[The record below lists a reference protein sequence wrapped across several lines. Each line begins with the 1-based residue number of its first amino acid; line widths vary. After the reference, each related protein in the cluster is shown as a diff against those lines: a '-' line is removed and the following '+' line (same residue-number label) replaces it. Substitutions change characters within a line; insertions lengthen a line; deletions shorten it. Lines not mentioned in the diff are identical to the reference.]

1 MIPDNK
7 FVRSLLQNAQRGN
20 YTALEQLFKMNIGK
34 VYAIVLRMTANKS
47 FASKITVETFIEAWK
62 KLKIIREDSPF
73 TGWLIAIA
81 VYKTLDVFRNNKE
94 EFAKKPDLT
103 EIESKDS
110 FENDIFRLPHLERL
124 IFVLNKVE
132 KYSVDE
138 IADMILMKKE
148 DVEFH
153 LNLAIE
159 KLHERYPLYK
169 FDNSFQER
177 ISKLPIEIQPDK
189 SVSDEIFNYI
199 YEERMKVAEK
209 EKPETPPKEEVEE
222 APKKEKKKKEPKEQK
237 KKVQMPEVSID
248 VNTSNIKK
256 YVIIAASIVA
266 VAALVFFWLNRAKGW
281 NVNVTMGSVLIN
293 DNAINS
299 DKELELNSS
308 LLTDENSSARIIIPH
323 VGVIQ
328 VEPNTSLSRTRK
340 DFEIKLNKGKI
351 VKKSDL
357 QTAEAKLTITTDL
370 ADFNEELSSDF
381 ELSAS
386 EEINELFVFRGTVK
400 VVVKGFEAVV
410 PENFACNV
418 KKGKYAV
425 PYNPNSDPQIVKL
438 IKEYSGPADPNMV
451 VIVSQAQKSDAL
463 SLWHI
468 LQLSSEENRPIVF
481 KKLNELVPPPDSVTG
496 EGIQKLNREMLD
508 QWLIK
513 ILSEI

>member
-7 FVRSLLQNAQRGN
+7 FVRSLLQSAQRGN

-47 FASKITVETFIEAWK
+47 FASKITVETFVEAWK

-81 VYKTLDVFRNNKE
+81 VYKTLDVFRNNEE

-110 FENDIFRLPHLERL
+110 FENDILRLPHLERL

-132 KYSVDE
+132 KYSIDE
-138 IADMILMKKE
+138 IADMILMKKD

-153 LNLAIE
+153 LNLGVE
-159 KLHERYPLYK
+159 KLHEKYPLYR
-169 FDNSFQER
+169 FDNSFQEI

-199 YEERMKVAEK
+199 YEERMKIAEK
-209 EKPETPPKEEVEE
+209 EKPETLVKDEVEE
-222 APKKEKKKKEPKEQK
+222 APKKEKKKKEPKKK

-256 YVIIAASIVA
+256 YIIIAISILA
-266 VAALVFFWLNRAKGW
+266 VAALVFLWLNRAKGW
-281 NVNVTMGSVLIN
+281 NVDVTMGSVLIN
-293 DNAINS
+293 NNAVNS
-299 DKELELNSS
+299 ETELELNS
-308 LLTDENSSARIIIPH
+308 LLITDENSSVRILIPKI
-323 VGVIQ
+323 GVIQ
-328 VEPNTSLSRTRK
+328 VEPNSSLSRTRK
-340 DFEIKLNKGKI
+340 DFEIKLSKGRV
-351 VKKSDL
+351 VKKSDA
-357 QTAEAKLTITTDL
+357 QKAEATLNITTDL
-370 ADFNEELSSDF
+370 ADFNEESSSDF
-381 ELSAS
+381 ELFAD
-386 EEINELFVFRGTVK
+386 EEINELFVFDGIVK
-400 VVVKGFEAVV
+400 IVVKGFEAVV
-410 PENFACNV
+410 PENFACNI

-425 PYNPNSDPQIVKL
+425 PYNPNSDPQVVKL

-451 VIVSQAQKSDAL
+451 VIVSLANKSDAL
-463 SLWHI
+463 CLWHI
-468 LQLSSEENRPIVF
+468 LQLSGEENRPIVF
-481 KKLNELVPPPDSVTG
+481 KKLNELVPPPETVTG

-513 ILSEI
+513 ILSEN

>member
-1 MIPDNK
+1 LIPDNK

-34 VYAIVLRMTANKS
+34 VYAIVLRMTADKS

-110 FENDIFRLPHLERL
+110 FENDILRLPHLERL
-124 IFVLNKVE
+124 IFVLNKIE
-132 KYSVDE
+132 KYSTDE
-138 IADMILMKKE
+138 IADMILMQKD

-153 LNLAIE
+153 LNLAVE

-199 YEERMKVAEK
+199 YEERMKLAEK
-209 EKPETPPKEEVEE
+209 EKPETPPKEE
-222 APKKEKKKKEPKEQK
+222 APKKEKKKKEPKELK

-281 NVNVTMGSVLIN
+281 DVNVTMGSVLIN
-293 DNAINS
+293 NNAVNS

-308 LLTDENSSARIIIPH
+308 LLTDETSGARIIIPL

-328 VEPNTSLSRTRK
+328 VEPNSLLSRTRK
-340 DFEIKLNKGKI
+340 DFEIKLNKGKL
-351 VKKSDL
+351 VKKSDE
-357 QTAEAKLTITTDL
+357 QTVQAKLTITTDL

-386 EEINELFVFRGTVK
+386 EEINELFVFKGTVK

-410 PENFACNV
+410 PENFTCNV

-425 PYNPNSDPQIVKL
+425 PYYPNSDPQIVKL

-451 VIVSQAQKSDAL
+451 VIVSLAQKSDAL

>member
-47 FASKITVETFIEAWK
+47 FASKITVETFVEAWK

-110 FENDIFRLPHLERL
+110 FENDILRLPHLERL

-132 KYSVDE
+132 KYSIDE
-138 IADMILMKKE
+138 IADMILMKKD

-153 LNLAIE
+153 LNLAVE
-159 KLHERYPLYK
+159 KLHEKYPLYR

-199 YEERMKVAEK
+199 YEERMKIAEK
-209 EKPETPPKEEVEE
+209 EKPETLVKEEVEK

-237 KKVQMPEVSID
+237 KKVQMPEISID

-256 YVIIAASIVA
+256 YVIIVISILV
-266 VAALVFFWLNRAKGW
+266 VAALVFLWLNRAKGW
-281 NVNVTMGSVLIN
+281 NVDVTMGSVLIN
-293 DNAINS
+293 NNAVNS
-299 DKELELNSS
+299 ETELELNSS
-308 LLTDENSSARIIIPH
+308 LITDENSSVRIIIPQI
-323 VGVIQ
+323 GDIQ
-328 VEPNTSLSRTRK
+328 VEPNSSLSRTRN
-340 DFEIKLNKGKI
+340 DFEIKLSKGKI
-351 VKKSDL
+351 IKKSDA
-357 QTAEAKLTITTDL
+357 QTAEATLTITTDL
-370 ADFNEELSSDF
+370 ADFNEEPSSDF
-381 ELSAS
+381 ELSVT
-386 EEINELFVFRGTVK
+386 EEINELFVFGRKVK
-400 VVVKGFEAVV
+400 VVVKGFESIV
-410 PENFACNV
+410 PENFACTV

-425 PYNPNSDPQIVKL
+425 PYNSNSDPQIVKL

-451 VIVSQAQKSDAL
+451 LIVSLANKSDAL

-468 LQLSSEENRPIVF
+468 LQLSSKENRPIVF
-481 KKLNELVPPPDSVTG
+481 KKLNELVPPPETVTG
-496 EGIQKLNREMLD
+496 EGIQKLNREMLE

>member
-1 MIPDNK
+1 
-7 FVRSLLQNAQRGN
+7 
-20 YTALEQLFKMNIGK
+20 
-34 VYAIVLRMTANKS
+34 
-47 FASKITVETFIEAWK
+47 
-62 KLKIIREDSPF
+62 
-73 TGWLIAIA
+73 
-81 VYKTLDVFRNNKE
+81 
-94 EFAKKPDLT
+94 
-103 EIESKDS
+103 
-110 FENDIFRLPHLERL
+110 
-124 IFVLNKVE
+124 
-132 KYSVDE
+132 
-138 IADMILMKKE
+138 
-148 DVEFH
+148 
-153 LNLAIE
+153 
-159 KLHERYPLYK
+159 
-169 FDNSFQER
+169 
-177 ISKLPIEIQPDK
+177 
-189 SVSDEIFNYI
+189 
-199 YEERMKVAEK
+199 
-209 EKPETPPKEEVEE
+209 
-222 APKKEKKKKEPKEQK
+222 
-237 KKVQMPEVSID
+237 
-248 VNTSNIKK
+248 
-256 YVIIAASIVA
+256 
-266 VAALVFFWLNRAKGW
+266 
-281 NVNVTMGSVLIN
+281 MGSVLIN

-451 VIVSQAQKSDAL
+451 VIVSLAQKSDAL

-481 KKLNELVPPPDSVTG
+481 KKLNELVPPLDSVTG

>member
-7 FVRSLLQNAQRGN
+7 FVRSLLQSAQRGN

-81 VYKTLDVFRNNKE
+81 VYKTLDVFRSNKD
-94 EFAKKPDLT
+94 EFGKKPDLT

-110 FENDIFRLPHLERL
+110 FENDILRLPHLERL
-124 IFVLNKVE
+124 IFVLNKIE
-132 KYSVDE
+132 KYSIDE
-138 IADMILMKKE
+138 IADMILMKKD

-153 LNLAIE
+153 LNLAVE

-177 ISKLPIEIQPDK
+177 ISKLPLEIQPDR

-199 YEERMKVAEK
+199 YEERMKIAEK
-209 EKPETPPKEEVEE
+209 EKPETSAKEKVEE
-222 APKKEKKKKEPKEQK
+222 APKKEKKKKEPKEKK
-237 KKVQMPEVSID
+237 KKVQRPEISID

-256 YVIIAASIVA
+256 YIIIAISILA
-266 VAALVFFWLNRAKGW
+266 VGVLIFLWLNRAKGW
-281 NVNVTMGSVLIN
+281 NVDVTMGSVLIN
-293 DNAINS
+293 NNAVNS
-299 DKELELNSS
+299 ETELELNS
-308 LLTDENSSARIIIPH
+308 LLITDENSSARILIPQI
-323 VGVIQ
+323 GVIQ
-328 VEPNTSLSRTRK
+328 VEPNSSLSRTRK
-340 DFEIKLNKGKI
+340 DFEIKLIKGK
-351 VKKSDL
+351 VEKKSDA

-370 ADFNEELSSDF
+370 ADFNEESSSDF
-381 ELSAS
+381 EISAA
-386 EEINELFVFRGTVK
+386 EENNELFVFNGTVK
-400 VVVKGFEAVV
+400 IVVKGFEAIV
-410 PENFACNV
+410 PENFACNI

-451 VIVSQAQKSDAL
+451 LVVSYAKKSDAL

-481 KKLNELVPPPDSVTG
+481 KKLNELVPPPETVTG

-513 ILSEI
+513 ILSEN

>member
-7 FVRSLLQNAQRGN
+7 FVRSLLQSAQRGN
-20 YTALEQLFKMNIGK
+20 YTALEQLFNMNIGK

-47 FASKITVETFIEAWK
+47 FASKITIDTFIEAWK

-94 EFAKKPDLT
+94 EFANKPELS

-138 IADMILMKKE
+138 IADMILMKKD

-153 LNLAIE
+153 LNLAVE
-159 KLHERYPLYK
+159 KLRERYPLYK

-189 SVSDEIFNYI
+189 SVSDEIFKYI
-199 YEERMKVAEK
+199 YEERLKIAEK
-209 EKPETPPKEEVEE
+209 EKSETPVKEEVEE
-222 APKKEKKKKEPKEQK
+222 KPVKEKKKKKPKEPKK
-237 KKVQMPEVSID
+237 KIQRPEVSIE
-248 VNTSNIKK
+248 VNPVRIKK
-256 YVIIAASIVA
+256 YIIIAISVLAIA
-266 VAALVFFWLNRAKGW
+266 VVVYLWLNRAKSW
-281 NVNVTMGSVLIN
+281 SVKQISGSVLI
-293 DNAINS
+293 DNTAVNS
-299 DKELELNSS
+299 TGELELNSS
-308 LLTDENSSARIIIPH
+308 LITNENSGAEVVIPSA
-323 VGVIQ
+323 GVIQ
-328 VEPNTSLSRTRK
+328 VESNSSLLRTKK
-340 DFEIKLNKGKI
+340 DNEINLKSGKI
-351 VKKSDL
+351 IRKSDVNVS
-357 QTAEAKLTITTDL
+357 EAKLSIITDI
-370 ADFNEELSSDF
+370 ADYNEEQSSNF
-381 ELSAS
+381 ELYAD
-386 EEINELFVFRGTVK
+386 EETNELFVFKGTVK
-400 VVVKGFEAVV
+400 TIIKGFEAVV
-410 PENFACNV
+410 PENFACTV

-425 PYNPNSDPQIVKL
+425 PYNPNSDQQIINL
-438 IKEYSGPADPNMV
+438 IKEYSGPADPNMA
-451 VIVSQAQKSDAL
+451 VIVNLAQKSDAL

-468 LQLSSEENRPIVF
+468 LQLSSEENRSIVV
-481 KKLNELVPPPDSVTG
+481 KKLNELVPPPDTLTG

-508 QWLIK
+508 QWLLK